1 MITLAIGVGALVL
14 ALWALS
20 ALAKMS
26 PQVLVARLSQVGGVA
41 SLVAALGL
49 IATGRFMAAIPLLAV
64 ASSLLGWLPQPASW
78 ARRTK
83 RSTGGKS
90 QVRTAL
96 VEMVLDHDSGEMEGT
111 VLAGAHAGRRLA
123 GLSQAELLDLVR
135 SADAD
140 SRALLEAYLD
150 RRSPGWREN
159 GEADPAAGRAE
170 GWRGGAMTEQE
181 AYQILGLEPGASA
194 EDIRRAHRALM
205 KRLHPDQGGSN
216 WLASRVNEAKDVL
229 LRHHR

>member
-1 MITLAIGVGALVL
+1 MVTLAIGVGALVL
-14 ALWALS
+14 ALWGLS
-20 ALAKMS
+20 ALAKMN
-26 PQVLVARLSQVGGVA
+26 PQMLVAKLSQIGGVLA
-41 SLVAALGL
+41 LVAGLGL
-49 IATGRFMAAIPLLAV
+49 LVTGRFMAAIPLLAV
-64 ASSLLGWLPQPASW
+64 ASSLLGWLPQPATW
-78 ARRTK
+78 ARRTR
-83 RSTGGKS
+83 RSAGGKS

-96 VEMVLDHDSGEMEGT
+96 VEMVLDHNSGEMDGA
-111 VLAGAHAGRRLA
+111 VLAGAYAGRRLA
-123 GLSQAELLDLVR
+123 ALSHAELIDLFR

-150 RRSPGWREN
+150 RRMPGWREN

-181 AYQILGLEPGASA
+181 AYQILGLEPGSSA
-194 EDIRRAHRALM
+194 EDIRRAHRTLM
-205 KRLHPDQGGSN
+205 KRLHPDQGGST